1 MTEKKNRCI
10 IILEFE
16 YKEGVM
22 RRKPNIKIGVSG
34 SAENNCAPGAYKKA
48 TLIGKAIAKFGAAC
62 VTGDTTGVPLYAA
75 RGSHNAGGITVG
87 ISPAHSEEDHARRYK
102 LPLNDMDIVIYTGF
116 AYSGRNLL
124 FIRSCDA
131 VIFICGRIG
140 TLNEFTIAFEDKKPI
155 GILTNTGGIAEEIE
169 EILDVSHR
177 GRKKIIFDD
186 DPKRLVKRLIEM
198 VHEDHKEKYYKK

>member
-1 MTEKKNRCI
+1 
-10 IILEFE
+10 
-16 YKEGVM
+16 M

-34 SAENNCAPGAYKKA
+34 SAANNCAPGAYKKA
-48 TLIGKAIAKFGAAC
+48 GLVGKAIAKQKCAC

-75 RGSHNAGGITVG
+75 QGAHRNGGITVG

-131 VIFICGRIG
+131 VVFICGRIG

-155 GILTNTGGIAEEIE
+155 GILMKTGGITEEIE
-169 EILDVSHR
+169 QILNVSQR

-186 DPKRLVKRLIEM
+186 DPDRLVKRLIEL
-198 VHEDHKEKYYKK
+198 VHDDHKEKYYKK

>member
-1 MTEKKNRCI
+1 MA
-10 IILEFE
+10 
-16 YKEGVM
+16 
-22 RRKPNIKIGVSG
+22 RKPSIKIGVSG
-34 SAENNCAPGAYKKA
+34 SAANNCAPGAYKKA
-48 TLIGKAIAKFGAAC
+48 TAVGQAIAKHGGVC

-87 ISPAHSEEDHARRYK
+87 ISPAHSQEDHERHYR
-102 LPLNDMDIVIYTGF
+102 LPLNDMDLVIYTGF

-155 GILTNTGGIAEEIE
+155 GILTKTGGITEEIDN
-169 EILDVSHR
+169 ILSVAQR
-177 GRKKIIFDD
+177 GRKKIVFDD
-186 DPKRLVKRLIEM
+186 NPESLVKKLLEL
-198 VHEDHKEKYYKK
+198 VHEDHKEKYFKK